1 MDKPKSSYLLFSLCG
16 WWRHFIGLVLDLQLN
31 NVLGFLLHTGWF
43 FSLLLGTQEKCRKA
57 SSAGEHGGALLGR
70 G

>member
-1 MDKPKSSYLLFSLCG
+1 MDKPKSTYLLFSVCG
-16 WWRHFIGLVLDLQLN
+16 WCRYFIGLVLDLQLSQCPRIPFIHRL
-31 NVLGFLLHTGWF
+31 V

-57 SSAGEHGGALLGR
+57 SSAGEHGRALLGC